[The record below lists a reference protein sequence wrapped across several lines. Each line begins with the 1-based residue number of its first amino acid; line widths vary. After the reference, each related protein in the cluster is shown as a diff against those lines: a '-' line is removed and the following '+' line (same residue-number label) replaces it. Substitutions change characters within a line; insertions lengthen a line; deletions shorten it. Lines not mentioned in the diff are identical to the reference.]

1 MKQSQP
7 TILVTDA
14 SRGSAISIIRSL
26 GRRGWRVIAADS
38 DPNSLGFRS
47 RFVQGTVVYPK
58 PESAPQAL
66 VAALSEAVRRWQ
78 VDLLIPVTDAII
90 LPLAEVRNTF
100 PGGCKLAIP
109 EANALEVATNKLKT
123 VQLAQELGVPTPRT
137 TLVRTTDEAVAT
149 CLATAREQHKGQDLG
164 WPIVLKPQVSR
175 LYREHAIEAFEVCY
189 AQTLDEL
196 ARQMARFENLCPV
209 LLQEYYPG
217 VGYGVELLMHQG
229 QPLAAF
235 QHKRLREVPINGG
248 ASALRESVALDPQL
262 YDYAVRLLQALK
274 WTGLAMVEFKVGRQG
289 PRLMEINGRVWGSL
303 PLAVGSGM
311 DFPARLV
318 ELYLDGPPAPAAAP
332 CQAYNVGTRARN
344 LELDM
349 LWIAAVLKGKRR
361 YPFLSMPKRRQAVK
375 ALFELFHPKYKFDI
389 LSWEDPAPG
398 LAEIAKVSRK
408 LYSKLKHEA

>member
-38 DPNSLGFRS
+38 DPKSLGFRS

-66 VAALSEAVRRWQ
+66 VAALREAVQQWQ

-90 LPLAEVRNTF
+90 LPLSEARQDF
-100 PGGCKLAIP
+100 ADLCKLTIP
-109 EANALEVATNKLKT
+109 EASALSVATNKLKT
-123 VQLAQELGVPTPRT
+123 VTLAEELGVPTPRT
-137 TLVRTTDEAVAT
+137 SLVHTVAEAVAQSS
-149 CLATAREQHKGQDLG
+149 ALG

-175 LYREHAIEAFEVCY
+175 LYREHSIEAFEVSY
-189 AQTLDEL
+189 AQTVEDL
-196 ARQMARFENLCPV
+196 AKQMARFEKLCPV

-217 VGYGVELLMHQG
+217 TGHGVELLMHEG

-235 QHKRLREVPINGG
+235 QHKRLREVPNNGG

-262 YDYAVRLLQALK
+262 YDHSVRLLQALK
-274 WTGLAMVEFKVGRQG
+274 WTGLAMVEFKVGKAG
-289 PRLMEINGRVWGSL
+289 PKLMEINGRVWGSL
-303 PLAVGSGM
+303 PLAVRSGM

-318 ELYLDGPPAPAAAP
+318 ELYLEGPPTPDTAP
-332 CQAYNVGTRARN
+332 CQSYQVGTRARN
-344 LELDM
+344 LELDI
-349 LWIAAVLKGKRR
+349 LWIATVLKGKQR
-361 YPFLSMPKRRQAVK
+361 YSFLSIPKRSQAVK
-375 ALFELFHPKYKFDI
+375 AIFELFHPTYKFDI
-389 LSWEDPAPG
+389 LSWEDPLPG
-398 LAEIAKVSRK
+398 LAELSKVTRK
-408 LYSKLKHEA
+408 LYGKLKEGA